1 MYTSGM
7 NFTILYL
14 VIISKG
20 PIDPTCRILY
30 RNEIA
35 YPAGLFLLS
44 CVPVELLSSIVQLSN
59 NPMCL
64 AHSPH
69 DSDW

>member
-1 MYTSGM
+1 M

-14 VIISKG
+14 LVISIG
-20 PIDPTCRILY
+20 PIDPTSRILY

-35 YPAGLFLLS
+35 YPSGILLFT
-44 CVPVELLSSIVQLSN
+44 CVPVELLSLIVQLGN